1 MNYVYLDNAATTP
14 LAHEVIEV
22 MRESL
27 ASNFGNPSSTHQ
39 MGRKAKAAL
48 ENARKTIAQAL
59 HVTSKEI
66 IFTSSGTEANNLIL
80 FNAVHNYGVKR
91 IITSKIEHHAVLH
104 PCEFYAKNHE
114 VQLDFVN
121 LEANGQIDLRH
132 LEELLANSQKKT
144 LVSLMMINNELGNI
158 LPVGEVSQ
166 ICKRYE
172 ALFHSDTVQVIGHY
186 ALDLKEI
193 PIDFI
198 TASAHKFHGPK
209 GIGFAYFKS
218 GFGIKPLLLGGDQEK
233 GARSSTENI
242 HGILGMEKALELALK
257 DLDKDIEEVKTIKAY
272 FKDELVKIFPEIQ
285 FNGVSSDL
293 EKSSYTI
300 LNVRFPVKNNM
311 LLFQLDMAG
320 LGVSAGSAC
329 QSGASKVSHVLAE
342 ILNESEQSHASIRF
356 SFSRFTTKEDIDFA
370 LHQLKSQLKIN

>member
-104 PCEFYAKNHE
+104 PCEFYVKNHE

>member
-14 LAHEVIEV
+14 LAPEVIEV

-80 FNAVHNYGVKR
+80 FNAIHNYGVKR

-104 PCEFYAKNHE
+104 PCEFYAENHE

-158 LPVGEVSQ
+158 LPIREVSE
-166 ICKRYE
+166 ICKRFE

-186 ALDLKEI
+186 VLNLKEI

-209 GIGFAYFKS
+209 GVGFAYFKS
-218 GFGIKPLLLGGDQEK
+218 GFSVKPLLLGGDQEK

-272 FKDELVKIFPEIQ
+272 FKDELVKISSGIQ

-311 LLFQLDMAG
+311 LLFQLDMMG
-320 LGVSAGSAC
+320 VGVSSGSAC

-342 ILNESEQSHASIRF
+342 VLNEQEQSNASIRF
-356 SFSRFTTKEDIDFA
+356 SFSRYTTKEDIDYS
-370 LHQLKSQLKIN
+370 LHQLKSQLKI